1 MICGAINLGFG
12 GYGGNE
18 RRPAQNAKAPPR
30 KAFTRIRTPFAARAF
45 PPLLVVAEVVARVAV
60 AAEVDVGVVTIAV
73 PDLLLDGDPIM
84 SDRATG

>member
-12 GYGGNE
+12 GHGGNE

-30 KAFTRIRTPFAARAF
+30 KAFMRIRTPFAVRAF

-60 AAEVDVGVVTIAV
+60 AAEVDVGVTIAL

-84 SDRATG
+84 SERATG